1 MIIHQYKR
9 QHHGAKYRGA
19 HQSGKGRGGD
29 AVQGSWCQVQCCNF
43 EETMKR
49 MDVNQIREARG
60 LQSDGPSFY
69 QNLRGPR
76 LIC

>member
-1 MIIHQYKR
+1 MEPSIGGSPVR
-9 QHHGAKYRGA
+9 ERE
-19 HQSGKGRGGD
+19 GGD

-43 EETMKR
+43 EEVMKR
-49 MDVNQIREARG
+49 MDVNQVREARG
-60 LQSDGPSFY
+60 LQSDGPSFD